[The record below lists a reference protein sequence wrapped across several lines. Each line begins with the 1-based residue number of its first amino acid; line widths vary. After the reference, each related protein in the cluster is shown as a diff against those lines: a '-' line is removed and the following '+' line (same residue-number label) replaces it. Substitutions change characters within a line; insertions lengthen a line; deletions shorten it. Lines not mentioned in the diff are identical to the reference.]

1 MVSSVRRL
9 SRLSWPRSYPLVQF
23 PNIPLAVALVASLAG
38 GHLDGHAHALA
49 RALFFVGFAVW
60 AALELGEGVNRFR
73 KALGAVAMVYIV
85 MRLGATLD
93 TT

>member
-1 MVSSVRRL
+1 MHTRWRGRSS
-9 SRLSWPRSYPLVQF
+9 SW
-23 PNIPLAVALVASLAG
+23 AL
-38 GHLDGHAHALA
+38 
-49 RALFFVGFAVW
+49 RW

-73 KALGAVAMVYIV
+73 KALGAVALVYIV